1 VTTATKT
8 QPEPVQAAPLKD
20 ASGADDSAGLR
31 CEQRQDGQLWARRG
45 GETSAVVVVR
55 CFPWSEP
62 TRFISLRDTDDDEFA
77 LVEDPCELDAASR
90 EALELSLA
98 TAGFVL
104 EIERI
109 LSCEEEVEIRTWE
122 VLTCQGRRRFQTRR
136 DDWPREIPGGG
147 LLIRDVA
154 GDLFQVREPEKLD
167 KKSQAALW
175 VFVDD

>member
-1 VTTATKT
+1 MTTASNMQT
-8 QPEPVQAAPLKD
+8 EPVLAPQPQD
-20 ASGADDSAGLR
+20 EPRTDNSAVLR
-31 CEQRQDGQLWARRG
+31 CEQRQDGQLWAQRG
-45 GETSAVVVVR
+45 EETRAVVVVR

-62 TRFISLRDTDDDEFA
+62 RRFISLRDTEDDEFA
-77 LVEDPCELDAASR
+77 LVEDPSELEAASR
-90 EALELSLA
+90 EALEQSLA

-167 KKSQAALW
+167 KKSQAVLW